1 MKTLERAILWTGG
14 AVFVGALL
22 YCGYTFVAVWN
33 RPAPFDASGD
43 LDGRGPLYGLRRSP
57 QRVCARPR
65 EALAGTRGSGTS
77 AAVGLRLGSR
87 ASCSSPS
94 ARRGSLSAAR
104 STDARGWPAMALAA
118 VQVAGVLIIASAV
131 RAIDALD
138 LAGIRPHPAADAL
151 QFRGPYRWVRHPLYL
166 GWLLAT
172 FGPAHM
178 TGDRLMFAGISLFYL
193 LIAMPF
199 EERSL
204 IAELRGAV
212 PPIPPTRTL
221 ADRALRVL
229 KGVTGTEGGG
239 SGAGDWRAGLARSRL
254 LTATAD
260 CRLPLPTADCR
271 LPTADCRL
279 PTADC
284 RLPTADCRLP
294 TADC

>member
-33 RPAPFDASGD
+33 RPAPFDASAIWID
-43 LDGRGPLYGLRRSP
+43 AALFAAFAAHHSVFARDPVKRGLAHVVPERLLRSIYVWAASLLLVA
-57 QRVCARPR
+57 VCAAWQP
-65 EALAGTRGSGTS
+65 
-77 AAVGLRLGSR
+77 VGGEIYH
-87 ASCSSPS
+87 
-94 ARRGSLSAAR
+94 
-104 STDARGWPAMALAA
+104 ARGWPAMALAA
-118 VQVAGVLIIASAV
+118 VQVAGVLTIASAV

-138 LAGIRPHPAADAL
+138 LAGIRPHATADAL

-204 IAELRGAV
+204 VASFGEPYLRYRQLVRWRIV
-212 PPIPPTRTL
+212 PY
-221 ADRALRVL
+221 VY
-229 KGVTGTEGGG
+229 
-239 SGAGDWRAGLARSRL
+239 
-254 LTATAD
+254 
-260 CRLPLPTADCR
+260 
-271 LPTADCRL
+271 
-279 PTADC
+279 
-284 RLPTADCRLP
+284 
-294 TADC
+294 